1 MVLCE
6 AGLQRN
12 RLACNTFNLLS
23 FLWEAVS
30 RSGFYGEHSLAVDQV
45 VAAEDVAK
53 AAAEDATASRTK
65 TIANLSGSHANR
77 AGSLHPCMS

>member
-45 VAAEDVAK
+45 VAAED
-53 AAAEDATASRTK
+53 ATASRTK

-77 AGSLHPCMS
+77 AGSLHVA